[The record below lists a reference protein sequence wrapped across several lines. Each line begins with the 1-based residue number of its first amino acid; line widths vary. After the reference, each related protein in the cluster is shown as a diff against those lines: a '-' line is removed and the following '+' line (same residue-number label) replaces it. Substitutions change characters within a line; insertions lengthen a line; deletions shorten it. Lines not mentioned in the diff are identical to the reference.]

1 VSTERV
7 RGVIFDATCTQDVAD
22 YLRARTGGGTSGY
35 FAPSVEQ
42 VRAFELRLR
51 PALERGRAEPETLLP
66 MPADRE
72 QRADMRW
79 GVRSALDEI
88 LAQYARYRRQYAGV
102 VLASGAWRVLASS
115 FPEARVGERDE
126 FPDWTTRWL
135 GDAVDDGGADY
146 WRIQYDLVSGRFSAF
161 DVNGSA

>member
-1 VSTERV
+1 VNAERV
-7 RGVIFDATCTQDVAD
+7 SGVIFDATCTQDVAD
-22 YLRARTGGGTSGY
+22 YLRARTGAGASDY

-42 VRAFELRLR
+42 VRALELRLR
-51 PALERGRAEPETLLP
+51 SALERGRAEPETLLP
-66 MPADRE
+66 IAGDRE

-79 GVRSALDEI
+79 GVRGALDEI
-88 LAQYARYRRQYAGV
+88 LAHYARYRRQYAGV
-102 VLASGAWRVLASS
+102 VLTGGVRRVLASP
-115 FPEARVGERDE
+115 FPEARAGERDE

-146 WRIQYDLVSGRFSAF
+146 WRIQYDVSSERFSAF